1 MGIFNRQFPDWYM
14 VSMLGAI
21 ISEDTGVKE
30 DIFNELFHKLDERN
44 PLFKLY
50 LKRATYYKAISF
62 NDSIY
67 RL

>member
-1 MGIFNRQFPDWYM
+1 
-14 VSMLGAI
+14 MLGAI